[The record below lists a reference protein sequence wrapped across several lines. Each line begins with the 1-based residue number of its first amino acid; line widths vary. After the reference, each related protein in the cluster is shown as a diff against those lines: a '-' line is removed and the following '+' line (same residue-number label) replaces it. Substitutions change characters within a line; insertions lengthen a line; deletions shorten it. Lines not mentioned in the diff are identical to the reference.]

1 MANIEPRQY
10 LPLTCHGHSRP
21 VPHLSFS
28 SLERDGE
35 YFIISACKGTFRL
48 DRRTHTCDP
57 HMLTPAR
64 PDGNPMLR
72 HGKSGDWIGTFIG
85 HKGATWQAK
94 LSPDNSIAASASAD
108 FSVKIW
114 DAHSGELQLIL
125 QHDHVARAVA
135 FPPNN
140 SDIVATGGHEKIL
153 RIWGMK
159 QEDYIKLE
167 DVSSQDNGTGTGV
180 TLTVPHQRAFTIG
193 EVHTDTI
200 KSIIWTNDTVIV
212 TAAGKTLRW
221 HNVDARAA
229 FQEQVFEHEIKSCE
243 LAFLDPRYSEPT
255 DINEGRP
262 VLCVAAGKTVYFFT
276 TDENPVELKRFQLEH
291 GVASV
296 GLDLKGRKFVVGE
309 EPGTWAHV
317 YDWEGKEIDVMKGH
331 HGPIWCI
338 QFSPDGK
345 LYATGSEDGT
355 IRMWKNC
362 DEDYGLWRDR
372 STATAERVD

>member
-1 MANIEPRQY
+1 MANNTEPRQY

-35 YFIISACKGTFRL
+35 YFIISACK
-48 DRRTHTCDP
+48 
-57 HMLTPAR
+57 
-64 PDGNPMLR
+64 DGNPMLR
-72 HGKSGDWIGTFIG
+72 HGKTGDWIGTFIG

-114 DAHSGELQLIL
+114 DAHTGELQLIL
-125 QHDHVARAVA
+125 QHDHVARTIA
-135 FPPNN
+135 FPPHN

-159 QEDYIKLE
+159 QEDYIKLD
-167 DVSSQDNGTGTGV
+167 DVSSQDNGTGV
-180 TLTVPHQRAFTIG
+180 TLTIPHKRAFTIG
-193 EVHTDTI
+193 EVHPDTI
-200 KSIIWTNDTVIV
+200 KSIVWTNEVIIV

-221 HNVDARAA
+221 HNVDAREA
-229 FQEQVFEHEIKSCE
+229 FKEQVFEHEIKSCE

-262 VLCVAAGKTVYFFT
+262 VLCVAAGKSVYFYT
-276 TDENPVELKRFQLEH
+276 TGQSPEELKHFQLDH
-291 GVASV
+291 GAASV
-296 GLDLKGRKFVVGE
+296 GLDLKGRKFIVGE
-309 EPGTWAHV
+309 DPGTWAHV
-317 YDWEGKEIDVMKGH
+317 YDWDGKEIDVMKGH

-345 LYATGSEDGT
+345 LYASGSEDGT

-372 STATAERVD
+372 STAAAERAD